1 MFGWEDRSGGE
12 GVLELAKG
20 GMAGVTEALG
30 CTLAGETSHRS
41 DNVGVVVYEP
51 LVEISE
57 S

>member
-1 MFGWEDRSGGE
+1 MSEDRSGGE

-20 GMAGVTEALG
+20 GMTGVTEAPG
-30 CTLAGETSHRS
+30 CTLASESSQRS
-41 DNVGVVVYEP
+41 DDIGVVVYEP